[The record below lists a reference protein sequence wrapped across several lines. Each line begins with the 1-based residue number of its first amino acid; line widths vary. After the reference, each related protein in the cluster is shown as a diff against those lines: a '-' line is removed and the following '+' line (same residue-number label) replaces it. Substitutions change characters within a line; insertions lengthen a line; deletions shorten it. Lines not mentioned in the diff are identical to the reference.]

1 MNTSKSLKKIL
12 KKTVSVLD
20 ESKKDIFAIA
30 ESSRQEYEKIRKEL
44 ETVKEETNQVIDA
57 VDDLE
62 TVNRKAR
69 LRLMEVSKDFYNY
82 TEKDIQNAYEKAQE
96 TSVEIAVLKEKEEQL
111 KEKRNYLEKR
121 LIKIKKNVERA
132 ENLVSRVSII
142 RQFLIGEMD
151 SLNNHFDDI
160 KQKDNLAIKVI
171 QAQEEERGRL
181 AREIH
186 DGPAQSI
193 ANLVFRVELS
203 EKLLDKDIAKARK
216 ELKELKRL
224 IRMSM
229 QEVRKIIYNLRPMSL
244 DDIGLVPTLKQYIN
258 NFAKQTEIF
267 IDFVV
272 QGSQKR
278 LSNTYE
284 VTIFRLVQEALNNIY
299 KHAEAST
306 GKVRLEYSK
315 NKINIFIKDDGVG
328 FKNNEVDI
336 DKYGLISMKER
347 CKLLGGQITIDSE
360 LNRGTIIK
368 ILLPLKRSEANNDD

>member
-151 SLNNHFDDI
+151 SLNNHF
-160 KQKDNLAIKVI
+160 
-171 QAQEEERGRL
+171 
-181 AREIH
+181 
-186 DGPAQSI
+186 
-193 ANLVFRVELS
+193 
-203 EKLLDKDIAKARK
+203 
-216 ELKELKRL
+216 
-224 IRMSM
+224 
-229 QEVRKIIYNLRPMSL
+229 
-244 DDIGLVPTLKQYIN
+244 
-258 NFAKQTEIF
+258 
-267 IDFVV
+267 
-272 QGSQKR
+272 
-278 LSNTYE
+278 
-284 VTIFRLVQEALNNIY
+284 
-299 KHAEAST
+299 
-306 GKVRLEYSK
+306 
-315 NKINIFIKDDGVG
+315 
-328 FKNNEVDI
+328 
-336 DKYGLISMKER
+336 
-347 CKLLGGQITIDSE
+347 
-360 LNRGTIIK
+360 
-368 ILLPLKRSEANNDD
+368 